1 MNARAALIRGVPIVA
16 AAFLLIA
23 GTAAAQDPGKL
34 VTKADVEKVTGAKF
48 GAATK
53 PMPEQAMFQQD
64 GGNLQ
69 ISIDVEKAE
78 AGKTVRTWEA
88 TMKKM
93 RPTFKVDTVPGVG
106 KDAIFYSMR
115 ADSGAVS
122 ADFDKPRIQ
131 LRVSVAGAKDEAQA
145 KQIVVDLA
153 KIIAPRVQ

>member
-1 MNARAALIRGVPIVA
+1 MNARTACIRCVPVLA
-16 AAFLLIA
+16 AAFLLFA
-23 GTAAAQDPGKL
+23 GTAHAQDPAKL

-48 GAATK
+48 GDGTK
-53 PMPEQAMFQQD
+53 PNPEQMMFQQV

-69 ISIDVEKAE
+69 ISVDVEKAE
-78 AGKTVRTWEA
+78 PGKTVRTWEA

-93 RPTFKVDTVPGVG
+93 RPAFKVDTVPGLG

-115 ADSGAVS
+115 SDSGAVS

-131 LRVSVAGAKDEAQA
+131 LRVSIAGAKDEAQA

-153 KIIAPRVQ
+153 KAIAPRVK